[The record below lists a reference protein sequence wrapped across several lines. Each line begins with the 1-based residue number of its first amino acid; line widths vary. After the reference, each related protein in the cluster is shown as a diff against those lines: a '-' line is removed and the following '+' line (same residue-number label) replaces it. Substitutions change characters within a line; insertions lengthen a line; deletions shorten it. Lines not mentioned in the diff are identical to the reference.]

1 MSTPPFKSTSKK
13 QKSAVCFS
21 RQLVSVQSV
30 FFLTASVN
38 LRLQMSFV
46 TQSYPPR
53 VCSGQKKQKTTAESR
68 SLSICQLPST
78 SLCESAWPDN
88 PKRIQRIS
96 NMHQQWVVVQPPHEL
111 QAQLWQRK
119 VFASTCRRS
128 IQSSPH
134 WQ

>member
-21 RQLVSVQSV
+21 CQLVSVQSV

-88 PKRIQRIS
+88 LKRIQRIS
-96 NMHQQWVVVQPPHEL
+96 NMHQQWVVVQLHEL
-111 QAQLWQRK
+111 HIQLWHLK